1 MEKLSAKVLILLV
14 FLVPLTGGIA
24 ANPEL
29 GEPAPDFALRSR
41 DGVNLRLSEFRTQV
55 VVLNFWAP
63 WCGECRSASNALNRI
78 HEEYKAG
85 GLAVLGIA
93 VDGEPEEIA
102 GFVAGNDMGFPVLL
116 DADGSSVSRLYSLGS
131 VPLTVVIDRL
141 GKLRYLHKGY
151 NSDTA
156 ADIEAEV
163 VELLAE

>member
-1 MEKLSAKVLILLV
+1 MEKLSAKLLILLV
-14 FLVPLTGGIA
+14 FLVPMTGSKA

-41 DGVNLRLSEFRTQV
+41 DGANLRLSEFRTQV

-63 WCGECRSASNALNRI
+63 WCGECRSASAALNRI
-78 HEEYKAG
+78 HEEYQAG
-85 GLAVLGIA
+85 GLAMLGIA
-93 VDGEPEEIA
+93 VDGEPDEIA
-102 GFVAGNDMGFPVLL
+102 GFVAASGMGFPVLL
-116 DADGSSVSRLYSLGS
+116 DADESSVSRMYSLGS
-131 VPLTVVIDRL
+131 VPLTVVIDRF